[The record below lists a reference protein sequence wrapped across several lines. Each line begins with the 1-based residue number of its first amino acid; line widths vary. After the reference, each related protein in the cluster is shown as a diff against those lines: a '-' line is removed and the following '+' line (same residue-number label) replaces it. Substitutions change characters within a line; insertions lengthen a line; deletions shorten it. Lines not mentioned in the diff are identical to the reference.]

1 MQQEICKMMHK
12 GALLHKRLMTSILE
26 RYNITYAQYQVL
38 KIINEH
44 PGVTA
49 KEILIYLDTDKATLS
64 GVLTR
69 LEKSG
74 YIERKVDKEDR
85 RLVHVYLTEKS
96 VSVCEDVKSIEASCE
111 EELLKGLKPKEIRHF
126 FDAFNH
132 VINNQIDKL
141 ESQNQSIKDMLE

>member
-1 MQQEICKMMHK
+1 MEHEICKMMHK

-44 PGVTA
+44 PGITA

-69 LEKSG
+69 LEKSNL
-74 YIERKVDKEDR
+74 IERKVDKEDR
-85 RLVHVYLTEKS
+85 RLIHIYLTEKS
-96 VSVCEDVKSIEASCE
+96 LSVCEDVKTIELSCE
-111 EELLKGLKPKEIRHF
+111 DEMLKGLKPREIRHF
-126 FDAFNH
+126 FDAFNQ

-141 ESQNQSIKDMLE
+141 QSQDHTIKDMLE